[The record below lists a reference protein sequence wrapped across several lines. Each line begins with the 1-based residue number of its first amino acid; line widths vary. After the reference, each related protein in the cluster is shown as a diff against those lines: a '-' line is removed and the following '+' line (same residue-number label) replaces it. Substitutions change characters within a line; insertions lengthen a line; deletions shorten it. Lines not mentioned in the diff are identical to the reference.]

1 MTKYIIGV
9 VTLLIIGGGA
19 WWYTQQ
25 KEKPIAI
32 PSSGISASNLVEK
45 PWVEVVTTTAT
56 VVSAQGTTATLYTGD
71 EVAVGSSIKT
81 DTNGVVVV
89 HFSDGSFAKLDP
101 NSSITI
107 TEASYEE
114 SSGSSNVHVTLN
126 TGTLWSK
133 VLDLVGIN
141 SSWQVETSN
150 AVATVRGTSFMTSMT
165 KGKTKVVGIEN
176 KVAVI
181 PLRLD
186 THKPIGIETVVTS
199 DVQTVIDE
207 THIDALASGKEQLA
221 TTTMSSDILA
231 SNAYKEFKNREE
243 QFNATRDSLRTKFG
257 ESPEFRKEFRD
268 AQVKDFEQKILE
280 RRELNTPPTV
290 DQIKVTPAENATTD
304 SITKKTENPTNPPKT
319 NVKSVVEKTSSE
331 ATTPAPQPKTGAKTT
346 GEKTT
351 ESTTIV
357 PANKIENPVPNVHPV
372 SLSITSERDLSGGIT
387 DGETAVF
394 HAILILSDNSKK
406 DVTDSV
412 KWNVI
417 NKIGVFS
424 APGKLE
430 AQLPPDYA
438 ELGVVTGAVY
448 ATFNG
453 PDGKELNAASK
464 AFDVH
469 SYIPSDTNTQG

>member
-1 MTKYIIGV
+1 MTKYIIGI

-25 KEKPIAI
+25 NEKSIAT

-45 PWVEVVTTTAT
+45 PWVEVITDTAT
-56 VVSAQGTTATLYTGD
+56 VVSTQGTTAKLYTGD
-71 EVAVGSSIKT
+71 EVAVGSNIKT
-81 DTNGVVVV
+81 DAKGIVIV
-89 HFSDGSFAKLDP
+89 HFSDGSFAKLDS

-107 TEASYEE
+107 TEASYED
-114 SSGSSNVHVTLN
+114 SSGTSNVHVTLN

-150 AVATVRGTSFMTSMT
+150 AVATVRGTSFMTSIT

-176 KVAVI
+176 KVAVT

-186 THKPIGIETVVTS
+186 THKPIGVETVVTS
-199 DVQTVIDE
+199 EVQLVVDDS
-207 THIDALASGKEQLA
+207 HINALASGKEQLA
-221 TTTMSSDILA
+221 TTTMPSDIST
-231 SNAYKEFKNREE
+231 SNAYKEFKDREK
-243 QFNATRDSLRTKFG
+243 QFDTTRDSLRAKFG

-280 RRELNTPPTV
+280 RRELNTPPTAE
-290 DQIKVTPAENATTD
+290 QAKVTPTENATAD
-304 SITKKTENPTNPPKT
+304 SSTKKAENPTNPPKT
-319 NVKSVVEKTSSE
+319 NVKSVVEKTSSD
-331 ATTPAPQPKTGAKTT
+331 ATTPAPQSETSVKTKV
-346 GEKTT
+346 EKTT
-351 ESTTIV
+351 ENTTIV
-357 PANKIENPVPNVHPV
+357 PANKTESPLPDVHPV

-387 DGETAVF
+387 DGETAQF
-394 HAILILSDNSKK
+394 HAILTLSDNSKK

-424 APGKLE
+424 APGKFE

-448 ATFNG
+448 ATFTG
-453 PDGKELNAASK
+453 SDGKELNAGSK

-469 SYIPSDTNTQG
+469 AYIPPDTNTQG